1 MKNELS
7 SISTKAEIIDSNL
20 SVEYKFELSKI
31 KEESSNLIIEKDKE
45 INTYINLM
53 EVFIENN
60 ILIKL
65 ILNNNNLL
73 LRYSNYYKL

>member
-20 SVEYKFELSKI
+20 SVEFKFELSKI

-65 ILNNNNLL
+65 ILHNNNL
-73 LRYSNYYKL
+73 